1 MATAARR
8 DIIQTDKFVVTL
20 NGQTNFTLT
29 ETPVDV
35 ADVKMVVNGSTQRF
49 GSSDD
54 FVVSATLV
62 TWLNNEFT
70 LAIGDNVEF
79 SYEF

>member
-8 DIIQTDKFVVTL
+8 DIIQTDKFVVTS

-35 ADVKMVVNGSTQRF
+35 SDVKMVVNGSTQRH

-54 FVVSATLV
+54 FVVSGTLV
-62 TWLNNEFT
+62 TWLNNDFT
-70 LAIGDNVEF
+70 LAIGDTVEF